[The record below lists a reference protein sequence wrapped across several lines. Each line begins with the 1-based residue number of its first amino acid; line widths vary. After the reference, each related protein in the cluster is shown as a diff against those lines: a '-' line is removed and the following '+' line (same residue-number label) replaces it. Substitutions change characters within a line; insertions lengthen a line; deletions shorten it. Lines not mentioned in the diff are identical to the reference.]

1 LVQFNPNILSL
12 AVLFIIVLGV
22 CAVMLMAARLIGPK
36 RMNSTKAQAFECGMD
51 PIGSAREGGLRTRF
65 YLVAISFIVFDIE
78 AIFLYPWAVSFKTL
92 GLGPLVA
99 VLIFVLALFAGLF
112 YEIRKGVFNWK

>member
-1 LVQFNPNILSL
+1 MLHNPNVISL
-12 AVLFIIVLGV
+12 LVLFLVAGSV
-22 CAVMLMAARLIGPK
+22 CAVMLLAARLLGPK
-36 RMNSTKAQAFECGMD
+36 RMNKVKSQAFECGMD

-78 AIFLYPWAVSFKTL
+78 AIFLYPWAVSFKSL
-92 GLGPLVA
+92 GGAALVA

-112 YEIRKGVFNWK
+112 YEIRKGVFTWR